1 MLFIFSAKSNLQ
13 HWGKPSGSTPIFYEK
28 ISRLV
33 VIYYIKT
40 VFLYFKNKSDE
51 KDYLFIIHFF
61 SKLQMFCSVKNKA
74 R

>member
-33 VIYYIKT
+33 VIR
-40 VFLYFKNKSDE
+40 NKR
-51 KDYLFIIHFF
+51 K
-61 SKLQMFCSVKNKA
+61 KA
-74 R
+74 GVCGAS

>member
-33 VIYYIKT
+33 VIFYNSGKQFIE
-40 VFLYFKNKSDE
+40 KSLVE
-51 KDYLFIIHFF
+51 KLF
-61 SKLQMFCSVKNKA
+61 
-74 R
+74 